1 MEVLP
6 HGSVI
11 EKPLVATSTVPER
24 FVRLSKFL
32 FSL

>member
-11 EKPLVATSTVPER
+11 EKPLVATSTVHER
-24 FVRLSKFL
+24 FVRLSKFQFFL
-32 FSL
+32 